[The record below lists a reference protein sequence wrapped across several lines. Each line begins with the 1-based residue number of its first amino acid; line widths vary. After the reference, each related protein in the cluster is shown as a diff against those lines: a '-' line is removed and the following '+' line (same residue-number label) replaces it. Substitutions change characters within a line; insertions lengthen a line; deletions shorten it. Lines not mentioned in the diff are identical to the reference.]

1 MVADMALNPRRFQT
15 WDVGLHNSDILDDL
29 IAHGYTKAKVSR
41 TGSKTDD
48 TKWPIIGLPN

>member
-1 MVADMALNPRRFQT
+1 MVADMALNPRFQT

>member
-29 IAHGYTKAKVSR
+29 K
-41 TGSKTDD
+41 
-48 TKWPIIGLPN
+48 P